1 MINTKEIAAEYR
13 LQHWAQIV
21 QEQKQSGLSI
31 KEFCET
37 AGFQQN
43 RYFYWQRKL
52 REAACN
58 ELPTTIEPKQ
68 IVPTGWTSIEPAETQ
83 EVEVAAAVP
92 IEIGD
97 CRLLV
102 NPDTDMELLKK
113 VCRVLVSLC

>member
-1 MINTKEIAAEYR
+1 MINTREIAAEYR
-13 LQHWAQIV
+13 LQHWAQII
-21 QEQKQSGLSI
+21 QEQRESGLSI

-58 ELPTTIEPKQ
+58 VLPPAVEPKQ
-68 IVPTGWTSIEPAETQ
+68 IVPAGWTEVAPAEVTDRNT
-83 EVEVAAAVP
+83 ELP
-92 IEIGD
+92 IEIGH
-97 CRLLV
+97 CRIMV
-102 NPDTDMELLKK
+102 DNDTDPDLLAK